1 MSSLAPHFSN
11 FRKIILSTNIAEK
24 SLTVPDVTYVIDFCL
39 IKELVTD
46 PDTNLSRPV
55 GRIPPTSADYYSAG
69 YTIKPPPQCKRE
81 NGREPDSNDLSINS
95 PPGILDSIHSDQN
108 LSSCVAE
115 KSRSSSL
122 IESLLFHGAATSAEC
137 GKLMFLFSSIAFV
150 LLSCCFDVDYSIF
163 IKQMDY
169 SRGDDAVK
177 AKN

>member
-1 MSSLAPHFSN
+1 MHKALLTTTSILISRTVGTSYHYIHKSPVKS
-11 FRKIILSTNIAEK
+11 KIA
-24 SLTVPDVTYVIDFCL
+24 PDVTYVIDFCL

-81 NGREPDSNDLSINS
+81 NGREPDSN
-95 PPGILDSIHSDQN
+95 
-108 LSSCVAE
+108 E

-137 GKLMFLFSSIAFV
+137 GKLIHVDDCIDHQQSLSIVEIVFLII
-150 LLSCCFDVDYSIF
+150 D
-163 IKQMDY
+163 Q
-169 SRGDDAVK
+169 
-177 AKN
+177 

>member
-1 MSSLAPHFSN
+1 MHKALLDYDINSDFENCWYILPLHSQITSEDN

-81 NGREPDSNDLSINS
+81 NGREPDSN
-95 PPGILDSIHSDQN
+95 GI
-108 LSSCVAE
+108 
-115 KSRSSSL
+115 
-122 IESLLFHGAATSAEC
+122 
-137 GKLMFLFSSIAFV
+137 
-150 LLSCCFDVDYSIF
+150 
-163 IKQMDY
+163 
-169 SRGDDAVK
+169 
-177 AKN
+177 

>member
-1 MSSLAPHFSN
+1 MHKALLDYDINSDFENCWYILPLHSQITSEEQNRVFQPMSSLAPHFSN
-11 FRKIILSTNIAEK
+11 FRKIILSTNIAES

-81 NGREPDSNDLSINS
+81 NCREPDSN
-95 PPGILDSIHSDQN
+95 
-108 LSSCVAE
+108 E
-115 KSRSSSL
+115 KSRSTSL

-150 LLSCCFDVDYSIF
+150 LLPC
-163 IKQMDY
+163 
-169 SRGDDAVK
+169 
-177 AKN
+177 

>member
-81 NGREPDSNDLSINS
+81 NGREPDSN
-95 PPGILDSIHSDQN
+95 GI
-108 LSSCVAE
+108 
-115 KSRSSSL
+115 
-122 IESLLFHGAATSAEC
+122 
-137 GKLMFLFSSIAFV
+137 
-150 LLSCCFDVDYSIF
+150 
-163 IKQMDY
+163 
-169 SRGDDAVK
+169 
-177 AKN
+177 